1 MALISFEDKEDDLG
15 NAALGKRKRRGRNTA
30 VEKHLRKAQRNVL
43 RSRNEVVDEW
53 LDLDADNVDQ
63 NDSMDAFVDLED
75 FLVEG

>member
-15 NAALGKRKRRGRNTA
+15 NATLGKRKRRGRNTA

-53 LDLDADNVDQ
+53 LDLDADNVDR